1 MLFLDLD
8 LTSSIILS
16 VFGGL
21 IVGAFLALLVFY
33 LISKKR
39 KNSILKEIE
48 NAKIEAQKIVKK
60 AELNGLDVVAN
71 LKKEFE
77 ASTKEKRQEI
87 YDLQSKLTQRE
98 KTVLKLITQGYGY
111 KQISKQIFVSTHTVK
126 AHISSI
132 IRKLE
137 AKNRTNAVYIAMIY
151 HLLDE

>member
-21 IVGAFLALLVFY
+21 IVGACLALLVFY

-87 YDLQSKLTQRE
+87 EEL
-98 KTVLKLITQGYGY
+98 GYNP
-111 KQISKQIFVSTHTVK
+111 S
-126 AHISSI
+126 
-132 IRKLE
+132 E
-137 AKNRTNAVYIAMIY
+137 
-151 HLLDE
+151 